1 MSTEQQTPV
10 TKGFS
15 SFQDFL
21 VWEYTSNDTIDL
33 KRIYCDLAGGL
44 KPGLLLSQILYW
56 HLPSKKGGR
65 KLTINKLG
73 RLWLAKAD
81 QDWYPEIRL
90 NKQEALASRRIL
102 EELGLITCMIWKFAG
117 KNCVHIAVNEQ
128 EFLNQLTAMINI
140 SEEIRDAGPINKARR
155 VGPKKPGSKP
165 GAGYRR
171 KKVGGETAGETSAE
185 PSGEMDQEMSDEGN
199 QETPDETR
207 SSIQEIRNDN
217 SRIIKTIIQE
227 LSERQSSDY
236 RNDNSGIIETII
248 SYTESTPETPAEI
261 PAETPAEKNI
271 IIVTD
276 SEVTSELADDD
287 DDLPE
292 FGNETALI
300 AEGSSTVVTDN
311 GVTPLTG
318 SVEAQPTGG
327 QTVNATDT
335 EKVPPAAAAPVE
347 TVDNWAVLALPAVD
361 LDVLLVREARDPV
374 SNATL
379 RRAMSC
385 SDVSRIDHMNDQ
397 LSIPLGTTSSN
408 RLVTR
413 DLYTRLT
420 DEEIE
425 AAIVAARVDAKK
437 GVQQFAALGYHAL
450 DAMVGFPPSIEV
462 LTKTRKRSAS
472 GPSAGAPV
480 TALGAAYEVKGAGA
494 RAGTPTPAPEPGH
507 EAPRPEYQPGAVWQ
521 HQGTKAEVT
530 VAKHE
535 GLDVHVLGSTGIQ
548 VIRILDLTRH
558 YRPLPS

>member
-1 MSTEQQTPV
+1 MSTEQFA
-10 TKGFS
+10 GFKT
-15 SFQDFL
+15 FNDFL
-21 VWEYTSNDTIDL
+21 AWEYATNDTIDL
-33 KRIYCDLAGGL
+33 KRIYCDVATGL
-44 KPGLLLSQILYW
+44 NPGLLLSQIVYW
-56 HLPSKKGGR
+56 RLPSKKGAPT
-65 KLTINKLG
+65 KLTIKREG

-81 QDWYPEIRL
+81 AEWYAEVRL
-90 NKQEALASRRIL
+90 TKTEAMTARKIL
-102 EELGLITCMIWKFAG
+102 EALGLITCKTWKFG
-117 KNCVHIAVNEQ
+117 RNTCVHISLNEKV
-128 EFLNQLTAMINI
+128 FLERLAAMVATP
-140 SEEIRDAGPINKARR
+140 EEERDAGPVTRLKRP
-155 VGPKKPGSKP
+155 GPKKPGSKP
-165 GAGYRR
+165 TSGNRR
-171 KKVGGETAGETSAE
+171 KGDEVEAAEDVAEDAKPPAGDEGGPQNE
-185 PSGEMDQEMSDEGN
+185 SGEQLGNYRIDNPGISESIIPGLSEGQFTN
-199 QETPDETR
+199 YD
-207 SSIQEIRNDN
+207 NNN
-217 SRIIKTIIQE
+217 SRIISAALP
-227 LSERQSSDY
+227 LSES
-236 RNDNSGIIETII
+236 
-248 SYTESTPETPAEI
+248 PAQI
-261 PAETPAEKNI
+261 PPKIPTEKNI

-472 GPSAGAPV
+472 GPSAGAPG